1 MLEQL
6 PTLLA
11 ASHWALVSRTLAL
24 HVGVALEK
32 GYASPNP
39 NPNSLTL
46 TLTAVP

>member
-24 HVGVALEK
+24 HVSAALEK
-32 GYASPNP
+32 GWA
-39 NPNSLTL
+39 
-46 TLTAVP
+46 